1 MSDKTFNVLFLCTG
15 NSARSIMAE
24 AILNTAGGGRFRAY
38 SAGSHPN
45 GRVNPFAIAQIRKA
59 GLSTDGYRSKSWDEF
74 VAPGAPQ
81 MDIVITVCSD
91 AAGEV
96 CPVWHGQPFKAH
108 WGVDD
113 PARFEGTDEQKDR
126 CFAAIYTQ
134 LHSRI
139 RILTSLPLDKL
150 ERVIIQKKLHEIGKS

>member
-59 GLSTDGYRSKSWDEF
+59 GLSTDGYRSTSWDEF